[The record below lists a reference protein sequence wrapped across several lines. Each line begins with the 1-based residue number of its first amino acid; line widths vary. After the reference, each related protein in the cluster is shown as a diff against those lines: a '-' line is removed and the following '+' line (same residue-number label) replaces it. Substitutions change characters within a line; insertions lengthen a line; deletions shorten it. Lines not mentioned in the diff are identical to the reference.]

1 MSKNWLCRLF
11 SLLLAVMMVCTLL
24 PAAAFAEEGVE
35 QPPASEQPSGSYDVE
50 EPQKPAGAS
59 GDDEELQEPAG
70 VSIDGEEPQEPAGA
84 SGDDEEPQKPAGAF
98 MALPESDVITTDT
111 NAPAKPGESEI
122 AAALANPAVILR
134 CTTGNHESYRAFG
147 YVKDAKYDVT
157 EPKLENGSYTCTL
170 TIYAAGYVSNMN
182 VTIPHLKHT
191 LNDEESKTIKLTYDS
206 AGKKWTASPGSVTF
220 NVSCPAQKPTK
231 PSDLELYDKFDVHV
245 VCDTDSTNHPAQKI
259 TPQPRSFTVG
269 EVEGNETDGYTCTV
283 TVNADAY
290 VRIFIDRNP
299 AWSHA
304 LVPTEESSKTFI
316 LRRVGKEWKL
326 PDDLNIT
333 FHVKCV
339 PYCFVYYTDGVD
351 NEEVFDNQVHRVAMG
366 DPTPAFEGTPT
377 REGYDFAGWE
387 PEVAATVTEYYT
399 YYTAKWTKQA
409 PKAPTNAEVEGLLS
423 KKAVKVSCNHSA
435 HVSFDTRSLAE
446 GKYEILGVTQENG
459 DYYCTI
465 KLDPLSYASD
475 SATGLF
481 HKLDPENQNPTIQL
495 KYNTTTEAWTVQT
508 STPVVI
514 TVICAYTV
522 TYTDGVGGTAFANQV
537 YSDLKYGDA
546 TPEFNGTP
554 TRQDYIFDGWSP
566 TVDTV
571 VDWDMTYT
579 AKWRLNTPDAP
590 SEDEI
595 NTLLDGKVRVEC
607 TNIHTSKTKNL
618 IAGTYTTGNVVYDA
632 DGGFTCQ
639 IKITD
644 LEAYVKA
651 FCTDHSGVTHTL
663 SSVTPEDA
671 AITLKYVNGEWTL
684 PGGSD
689 VTITTSCSAFPDAP
703 TKEELEKY
711 FSFIRINLTCTSHK
725 DGPCGCLLEEGNY
738 RISSVTKEGS
748 DYYCFIEFDLPS
760 YAAAS
765 SFLSSSAPHKLTS
778 ENQKNTI
785 KLKYNKGLYG
795 KWDNGG
801 DNRLTVFV
809 TCAYT
814 VTYTDGVDGEE
825 IFPDEATEVIY
836 GKATPAFTGGTPKR
850 TGYVFDGW
858 NPAVSQT
865 VTGDVTYTAKW
876 EADVNGNGIADKDEE
891 TYTVTYTDGVGGTAF
906 GNQVYGRLLS
916 GTDTPAFSGEPTRR
930 GYTFAGWNPRVADT
944 VTKDVTYT
952 ATWKAVNTKVAQT
965 GDDGMALVYGGL
977 MLLSL
982 CGAAAVCV
990 IARKRRH
997 G

>member
-1 MSKNWLCRLF
+1 MSKHWFRRLF

-35 QPPASEQPSGSYDVE
+35 QPPASEQPSGS
-50 EPQKPAGAS
+50 S
-59 GDDEELQEPAG
+59 G
-70 VSIDGEEPQEPAGA
+70 VEEPQEPAGA
-84 SGDDEEPQKPAGAF
+84 SSDDEEPQKPAEAF

-111 NAPAKPGESEI
+111 NAPAKPGESDI
-122 AAALANPAVILR
+122 AAALANPAVTLH
-134 CTTGNHESYRAFG
+134 CTTANHESYLAFG
-147 YVKDAKYDVT
+147 YVKNAKYDVT
-157 EPKLENGSYTCTL
+157 EPMLENGSYTCTL

-206 AGKKWTASPGSVTF
+206 TGKRWTASPGSVTF
-220 NVSCPAQKPTK
+220 NVSCPHRKPDK
-231 PSDLELYDKFDVHV
+231 PSDIGIYDKFDVYV
-245 VCDTDSTNHPAQKI
+245 VCDTDSADHPAQKI
-259 TPQPRSFTVG
+259 DAQPRSFTIG

-283 TVNADAY
+283 TVTADIY
-290 VRIFIDRNP
+290 VKIFIDRNLG
-299 AWSHA
+299 ADSHA
-304 LVPTEESSKTFI
+304 LVPTEESTRTFT
-316 LRRVGKEWKL
+316 LKWADKDKKWKL
-326 PDDLNIT
+326 PDDLDILDIT

-339 PYCFVYYTDGVD
+339 PYCFVYYKDGVD
-351 NEEVFDNQVHRVAMG
+351 DEEVFDYQVHRVAMG

-423 KKAVKVSCNHSA
+423 KKAVKISCRHSA
-435 HVSFDTRSLAE
+435 HVSFDTRGLAG

-508 STPVVI
+508 STPVDI

-522 TYTDGVGGTAFANQV
+522 TYIDGVGGTAFANQV
-537 YSDLKYGDA
+537 YSDLKFDDA
-546 TPEFNGTP
+546 TPAFNGTP
-554 TRQDYIFDGWSP
+554 TRQDYIFDGWNP
-566 TVDTV
+566 VVDTV
-571 VDWDMTYT
+571 VNWDMTYT

-595 NTLLDGKVRVEC
+595 NTLLDGKLRVEC

-618 IAGTYTTGNVVYDA
+618 IAGTYTIGGVVYDA

-671 AITLKYVNGEWTL
+671 AITLKYVNDKWTL

-703 TKEELEKY
+703 TKEEVKKY
-711 FSFIRINLTCTSHK
+711 FQFLRINLMCSSHE
-725 DGPCGCLLEEGNY
+725 DGVYGCELKEGNY

-748 DYYCFIEFDLPS
+748 DYYCFIELDLPS
-760 YAAAS
+760 YAAAGK
-765 SFLSSSAPHKLTS
+765 FLMSSAPHKLTS
-778 ENQKNTI
+778 ENQKNTF

-795 KWDNGG
+795 NWDNEGV
-801 DNRLTVFV
+801 NEVTVFV

-850 TGYVFDGW
+850 TGYVFTGW
-858 NPAVSQT
+858 DPAVADK
-865 VTGDVTYTAKW
+865 VTGDVTYTAQW
-876 EADVNGNGIADKDEE
+876 EADVNGNGIADKEEE
-891 TYTVTYTDGVGGTAF
+891 TYTVTYTDGVNGKAF
-906 GNQVYGRLLS
+906 EDQVYGRLLS
-916 GTDTPAFSGEPTRR
+916 GTDTPEFSGKPTRT
-930 GYTFAGWNPRVADT
+930 GYVFTGWSPAVADK
-944 VTKDVTYT
+944 VTGDVTYT
-952 ATWKAVNTKVAQT
+952 AQWEADANTSGKDKVAKT
-965 GDDGMALVYGGL
+965 GDNGLTLVFGSL

-990 IARKRRH
+990 IDRKRRH
-997 G
+997 S